1 MKRALWGVVWLAVF
15 LLVGPVRSQ
24 ESPRLDVV
32 FLLDATGSMGDEID
46 AVKEKIQEMIAQIA
60 VGDPAPDV
68 RFGIV
73 AYRDR
78 GDEYVTAVYE
88 LTRDIDRIIENLGQ
102 IQASGGGDY
111 PESLNEA
118 LHTAIHDV
126 SWEFGG
132 GVSRLV
138 FLIADAPPHLDYPD
152 DFDYVEEYQMAMEM
166 GIVVHAMGASGL
178 DEEGERIYKE
188 IAAATGGE
196 FQWLA
201 YESRYVD
208 QDGDEVVIVVEG
220 RTATYS
226 KGDSTWT
233 VEGDGFVGMPVPGGG
248 KGREEAFGGSAD
260 MAFDAETTSA
270 VPEAV
275 AGAAGGSE
283 VKTSTNLADLITS
296 AVMEAAEEQGVD
308 YDDETAVKS
317 ASWGEVKETVK

>member
-1 MKRALWGVVWLAVF
+1 MKRALLGIVWFIAFMLA
-15 LLVGPVRSQ
+15 GPARGQDV
-24 ESPRLDVV
+24 PRLDVV

-78 GDEYVTAVYE
+78 GDEYVTVVYE
-88 LTRDIDRIIENLGQ
+88 LTRDIDRIIENLGR
-102 IQASGGGDY
+102 IEASGGGDY
-111 PESLNEA
+111 PESLTEA
-118 LHTAIHDV
+118 LHTAIHEV
-126 SWEFGG
+126 NWESGA

-152 DFDYVEEYQMAMEM
+152 DFDYVEEYQMAMEL

-178 DEEGERIYKE
+178 DEEGERIFAE
-188 IAAATGGE
+188 IAAGTGGE

-208 QDGDEVVIVVEG
+208 QDGDEVLVVVEG
-220 RTATYS
+220 RTATYT

-233 VEGDGFVGMPVPGGG
+233 VEGDGFAGMPIPEGG
-248 KGREEAFGGSAD
+248 KGGGRSLGGVD
-260 MAFDAETTSA
+260 MAFDAEATTA
-270 VPEAV
+270 VPAAV
-275 AGAAGGSE
+275 AETAGASE

-296 AVMEAAEEQGVD
+296 AVKEAAEEQGVD
-308 YDDETAVKS
+308 YDGETAVKS
-317 ASWGEVKETVK
+317 ASWGEVKETAK